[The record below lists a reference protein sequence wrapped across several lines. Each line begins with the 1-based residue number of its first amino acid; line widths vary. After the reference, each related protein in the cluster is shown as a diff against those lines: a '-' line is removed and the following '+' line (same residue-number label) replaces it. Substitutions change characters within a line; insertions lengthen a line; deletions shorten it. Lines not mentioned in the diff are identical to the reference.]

1 METHMILM
9 FLRISNGFKL
19 KVRVEAKM
27 LKATKSIKKNQ
38 LNLVENK
45 TFNSP
50 QFKRQSKSN
59 SNKLQTALIQEMSQ
73 TTNGSKKK
81 ET

>member
-1 METHMILM
+1 MILM